1 MDQNQLLV
9 EAKKEL
15 AKNCLTLKMLGI
27 RLPFNNIERFFDF
40 LEKEN
45 KKDKPNN
52 KLNPFKL

>member
-27 RLPFNNIERFFDF
+27 RLPFNNIERFFNSLD
-40 LEKEN
+40 KEN
-45 KKDKPNN
+45 KRDKPNDT
-52 KLNPFKL
+52 LNAFKL